1 MAKMNEASTVI
12 VLHTTQRW
20 KLKGKEPCIA
30 ICSCGWRPLDV
41 TIYPTKELSLS
52 NERHRAIGVGVQ
64 GLADL
69 FIALRIPFESK
80 QARDLNVSIAESIYY
95 AALESSSDLAA
106 EQGVYKSYFDSPI
119 SHRIFQFD
127 LWGITPSRSFL
138 DWEMLRIKIRK
149 TGLRNSLLVAYMP
162 TAGTSQITGCSE
174 GIEPITRCVNT
185 ADTYWLCSD
194 IHVHPQ

>member
-1 MAKMNEASTVI
+1 MSHDNETAVCTLASIILPSFVTAHGGFDFHRLQDV
-12 VLHTTQRW
+12 VKVAVQNLNRV
-20 KLKGKEPCIA
+20 
-30 ICSCGWRPLDV
+30 LDV
-41 TIYPTKELSLS
+41 TIYPTKESSLS

-119 SHRIFQFD
+119 SHGIFQFD

-138 DWEMLRIKIRK
+138 DWETLRIKIRK

-174 GIEPITRCVNT
+174 GIEPITRCANT
-185 ADTYWLCSD
+185 ADAY
-194 IHVHPQ
+194 